1 MLSGLRS
8 RNLLRRW
15 WLTEKKLVPI
25 VASIF
30 RLEDFRE
37 AFKAMTKRSASKMI
51 VRIERSS
58 GAARMAPLLHHFQQN
73 GWTELQIMIRFWI
86 ISWCWRSPAAP
97 HSNSVDD
104 DSPTRHAIAWLWAS
118 LMRPGLCKMKTV
130 ESIAVPIR
138 GGFGRVAALIR
149 SPNVRTFRATRGL
162 DDPLRSIFHLERPF
176 FSALAPP
183 ERLGHITGALR
194 GGEVL

>member
-8 RNLLRRW
+8 RDLLRRW

-118 LMRPGLCKMKTV
+118 FNAARYMQDENSREHHGANSRRLRARGCLDQVAKRANVPRHAWLGRSVAIDIPSRAPILLRPCAAGT
-130 ESIAVPIR
+130 SWPHN
-138 GGFGRVAALIR
+138 GRLKR
-149 SPNVRTFRATRGL
+149 R
-162 DDPLRSIFHLERPF
+162 
-176 FSALAPP
+176 
-183 ERLGHITGALR
+183 
-194 GGEVL
+194 